1 MSCGEGRGKI
11 VVSGH
16 TISQSIGSIGVSPV
30 QAQAEA
36 CGYHKLRFD
45 CNSVSVVRKIFD

>member
-1 MSCGEGRGKI
+1 MSKVEHSNEKI
-11 VVSGH
+11 SVSAFFGG
-16 TISQSIGSIGVSPV
+16 TGVSPV

-45 CNSVSVVRKIFD
+45 CNSV